1 MRSTRMEF
9 DIRVHP
15 RSSRN
20 AIEVD
25 GERPDAKIIV
35 RVTAPPED
43 GKANDVVIALL
54 AKRLRVPK
62 RSVRIVR
69 GHRSRDKRI
78 SVNGVTPAKLPD
90 RLFTST

>member
-1 MRSTRMEF
+1 MEF

-25 GERPDAKIIV
+25 GERPDVKPGVKIVV
-35 RVTAPPED
+35 RVTAPPES
-43 GKANDVVIALL
+43 GKANDAVIALL